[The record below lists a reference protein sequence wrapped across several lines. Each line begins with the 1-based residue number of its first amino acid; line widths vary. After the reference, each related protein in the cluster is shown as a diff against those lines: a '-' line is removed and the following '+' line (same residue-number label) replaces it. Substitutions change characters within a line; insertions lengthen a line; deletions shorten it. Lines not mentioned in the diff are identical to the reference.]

1 MSIHGKEAICM
12 CGSKAT
18 VSKWLLDIFILKDLP
33 PARANMQ
40 FLPKDPVNSIH
51 IQTNNSIIDITV

>member
-1 MSIHGKEAICM
+1 M